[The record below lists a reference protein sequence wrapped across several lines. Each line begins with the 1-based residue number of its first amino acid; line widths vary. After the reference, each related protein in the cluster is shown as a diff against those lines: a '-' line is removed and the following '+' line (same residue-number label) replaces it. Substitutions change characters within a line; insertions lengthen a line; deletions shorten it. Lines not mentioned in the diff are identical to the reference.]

1 MMVSRSLRVCVL
13 LLTVYSLAAIG
24 LSSILANWAG
34 VDAKRQM
41 FLLPQAGPLL
51 LALATVLYFGVK
63 GKRKLAIG
71 AAGML
76 LLWCAVDI
84 FSMSVASHVAARLT
98 WPILLCAISY
108 SLALQEGNIA
118 RRIAVAIGAAVVL
131 LALTSFLSYWI
142 QDSSTLQHLQ
152 VPLLF
157 PAGVVAT
164 VVIVLMGAAAV
175 SLGLS
180 RNTEDLV
187 ASRVVA
193 ATGLAGVIATCLAWV
208 LIVWIVSLAYDK
220 QAALLQGRTEQAIKR
235 TVQQRVE
242 LLERMAARWKAL
254 GRMPQQSFWKAES
267 GTYLNDIADLDILG
281 VLDSNLKPLLSANRE
296 GAPLALVEGQLQ
308 SAATKSWLI
317 HALKERKAHVDSAR
331 VITGDASKYVVV
343 GVPLEIPSQ
352 AEGLLVGL
360 FDSEKLFSVFGSELG
375 GMGLRVYDDDLLVFE
390 SEQSLVGPLSV
401 LLDERPVSLD
411 TIHASFQWKVQVFQ
425 SIAPAGLG
433 ASAAVPIWVVAV
445 GLAGTLLLML
455 HLWKS
460 LTLFQRTQALESSL
474 ERQLIQQSYR
484 QRIIEHSLD
493 MLCTIDR
500 EGRFIEVNPA
510 SNRMLGYPPGELQG
524 KHFMDLVFPED
535 REATE
540 AEAESIMRGRST
552 ISFRNRYVHR
562 DGHVVHLR
570 WSAEWSVEE
579 QTLYAIAHDISY
591 LVQGEKYAEDQRK
604 VLAQISRGHQLSDV
618 LMGLCKMLEEQLPGG
633 FCSVMLADENKKVL
647 HVGAAPSL
655 PAEYLV
661 EIKDLEIAPDVG
673 SCGSAAFKRQPVIV
687 PDIRTHPNWSRLW
700 AIARKLNFVTCW
712 SVPILSDTG
721 EVLGTM
727 AVYHKQEHE
736 PTTDEISMVATNA
749 ELAGVAIQRSRD
761 LHKLASNEQR
771 FRSLFEHNPDPVYS
785 FDLEGRFLS
794 MNAAGCAL
802 TGFNEQDFVGQ
813 HWGMLLD
820 EDSKAEVAIR
830 LASAFKGEPQR
841 FSIRVQDK
849 TQQTLTLDLSYMPI
863 VIDGQIEGVFGLA
876 KDLSDRERIADE
888 LRKTLDRS
896 NRRASQLHALNRA
909 ATAAAQFTD
918 EEALLEYL
926 SREVRLV
933 IGAHQSTICFKY
945 ASDLNRQINSI
956 SISEKYRNWGTSEI
970 NPRLLDVCASVL
982 AENKSILIAQDD
994 PSVCS
999 QPDARDAPASG
1010 GVLPV
1015 YGLLAVPLISR
1026 NGMNL
1031 GLISLSDK
1039 FENNF
1044 DEGDLAVA
1052 QQFAAMA
1059 VAILENIRLFSE
1071 VIQAQ
1076 EVLKDQLEFN
1086 NLITH
1091 TLGEGLIAV
1100 DSLGAVTYFN
1110 PASRQLLFGKREID
1124 DGRRIDRLVP
1134 LPDFDTWSLLVGP
1147 QGELQGELELESD
1160 TLREAGYVIRRM
1172 DDGWLV
1178 HLRDVTQERQGS
1190 RALQERDHFFELSLD
1205 MFCLLDTQGN
1215 FVQVNP
1221 AFANTLR
1228 YTVDHLVGTSY
1239 LRLLPDEE
1247 LPYIRQQARNVMA
1260 GGVIRE
1266 IVLTV
1271 RDGTGQIKKL
1281 QASATVGED
1290 RIIYCVAR
1298 DITERYAAD
1307 QEMQRLNLL
1316 LVMAGQSAGLGG
1328 WSVEADGRVN
1338 WAPELSAML
1347 GYPPGVIPPLAES
1360 LALYHSDDYPVV
1372 VGALET
1378 LLRDGTPADLMV
1390 RIQTKDEKWL
1400 DVRVTGQA
1408 VRDDKGHVV
1417 RAVGALQDLTEWKRV
1432 QNEAARLS
1440 NRLLSTLE
1448 SITDAFFMLDRNWH
1462 FSYVNHEALRVLDV
1476 QREEMLGK
1484 EIWQAFPGSYNSDLG
1499 IRYRTTMSTGEAQ
1512 HFESYYE
1519 PYDAWFEVH
1528 AYPAEEGL
1536 SVYFRDITSRKVSE
1550 EALRNTMAELERS
1563 NRELQEFAFVA
1574 SHDLQEP
1581 LRKIQT
1587 FSERIGD
1594 RESMLDDEGRD
1605 YLRRMSS
1612 AASRMQAL
1620 IIDLLNY
1627 SRVGTRAR
1635 EFSQVKMDSV
1645 VQDVIQD
1652 LEAAIAERRAQV
1664 ECGNLP
1670 AVHGDASQLRQVMQN
1685 LISNAIKFCPPEKVP
1700 KICIRAEQLTA
1711 DGWTLIVEDNGIG
1724 FDEKYLDKIFAPFQ
1738 RLHARGN
1745 YPGTGIGLAIVK
1757 KIIERHGAEITA
1769 SSQIGIGSIFKIRFR
1784 NT

>member
-1 MMVSRSLRVCVL
+1 MMSARSLRACVVL
-13 LLTVYSLAAIG
+13 LAAYSLAAIG
-24 LSSILANWAG
+24 LSSLVAIWGG

-41 FLLPQAGPLL
+41 FLLPSAGPLL
-51 LALATVLYFGVK
+51 LALSTVIYFGVK
-63 GKRKLAIG
+63 GKKKLAIST
-71 AAGML
+71 AGML
-76 LLWCAVDI
+76 ILWCAVEI
-84 FSMSVASHVAARLT
+84 SSMSAASHVAARLT
-98 WPILLCAISY
+98 WPVLLCAISY

-118 RRIAVAIGAAVVL
+118 RKIAVVIGAGVVL
-131 LALTSFLSYWI
+131 LALMSVLSYWI
-142 QDSSTLQHLQ
+142 EDSSVLQQIQL
-152 VPLLF
+152 PLLF
-157 PAGVVAT
+157 PAGVVAN
-164 VVIVLMGAAAV
+164 VLVGLMGGAAI

-180 RNTEDLV
+180 GNTQDLV
-187 ASRVVA
+187 ASRVVT
-193 ATGLAGVIATCLAWV
+193 ATGLAGVIATCLTWV
-208 LIVWIVSLAYDK
+208 LIVWIVSLSYDK

-235 TVQQRVE
+235 TIHQRVE

-254 GRMPQQSFWKAES
+254 GRMPQQSFWKTES
-267 GTYLNDIADLDILG
+267 GTYLNDVTDLDILG
-281 VLDSNLKPLLSANRE
+281 VVDSNFKPLLSANRE
-296 GAPLALVEGQLQ
+296 GAPLAFVEGQLQ
-308 SAATKSWLI
+308 TAATKSWLS
-317 HALKERKAHVDSAR
+317 HALNERKAHIDSAR
-331 VITGDASKYVVV
+331 VITGEPSKYVVV
-343 GVPLEIPSQ
+343 GVPLEIPSHPD
-352 AEGLLVGL
+352 GLLVGL
-360 FDSEKLFSVFGSELG
+360 FDSEKLFSLFGSELG
-375 GMGLRVYDDDLLVFE
+375 GMGLRVYDDDLLMFE
-390 SEQSLVGPLSV
+390 SEKSLLGPLSV
-401 LLDERPVSLD
+401 LLNERPISLD
-411 TIHASFQWKVQVFQ
+411 TIHSSFQWKVQVFQ
-425 SIAPAGLG
+425 SITPAGLG

-460 LTLFQRTQALESSL
+460 VALTQRTQALESSL

-493 MLCTIDR
+493 MLCTIDS

-510 SNRMLGYPPGELQG
+510 SNRVLGYPPGELQG
-524 KHFMDLVFPED
+524 KHFMDLVLPED
-535 REATE
+535 RDATE
-540 AEAESIMRGRST
+540 AESESIMNGRST

-562 DGHVVHLR
+562 DGHIVHLR
-570 WSAEWSVEE
+570 WSAEWSAEE

-591 LVQGEKYAEDQRK
+591 LVQSEKYAEDQRK
-604 VLAQISRGHQLSDV
+604 VLAQVSRGHQLSDV
-618 LMGLCKMLEEQLPGG
+618 LMNLCKMLEEQVPGG

-647 HVGAAPSL
+647 HVAAAPNL

-661 EIKDLEIAPDVG
+661 EIQDLEIAPDVG
-673 SCGSAAFKRQPVIV
+673 SCGAAAFHRQPVIV
-687 PDIRTHPNWSRLW
+687 ADIRTHPNWSRLW

-727 AVYHKQEHE
+727 AVYHQQDHE
-736 PTTDEISMVATNA
+736 PTADEMSMVATNA

-761 LHKLASNEQR
+761 LHRLASNEQR

-802 TGFNEQDFVGQ
+802 TGFKEQDFVGQ

-830 LASAFKGEPQR
+830 LASAFRGEPQR
-841 FSIRVQDK
+841 FSIRVKDK

-863 VIDGQIEGVFGLA
+863 VIDGNIEGVFGLA
-876 KDLSDRERIADE
+876 KDLSDREHIADE

-909 ATAAAQFTD
+909 ATTAAQFTD
-918 EEALLEYL
+918 DESLLEYL
-926 SREVRLV
+926 SQEVRLV
-933 IGAHQSTICFKY
+933 IGSHQSIICYKY
-945 ASDLNRQINSI
+945 TNDLTRQINRI
-956 SISEKYRNWGTSEI
+956 SVSEKYQDQKSCEI
-970 NPRLLDVCASVL
+970 NPQLFEVCASVL
-982 AENKSILIAQDD
+982 AENKSILKTQDSL
-994 PSVCS
+994 SVCS
-999 QPDARDAPASG
+999 QPAFQNSHPS
-1010 GVLPV
+1010 GVLPIF
-1015 YGLLAVPLISR
+1015 GLLAVPLISR
-1026 NGMNL
+1026 SGVNL

-1039 FENNF
+1039 FDSDF
-1044 DEGDLAVA
+1044 DEGDLAIA

-1059 VAILENIRLFSE
+1059 VAVLENIRLFSE

-1086 NLITH
+1086 SLITH

-1110 PASRQLLFGKREID
+1110 PASRQLLFGKREVD
-1124 DGRRIDRLVP
+1124 DRRRIDQLVP
-1134 LPDFDTWSLLVGP
+1134 LPDFDKWSLLAGP
-1147 QGELQGELELESD
+1147 QGELQGEIELGGAPP
-1160 TLREAGYVIRRM
+1160 REAGYVIRRM

-1205 MFCLLDTQGN
+1205 MFCLLDMQGN

-1221 AFANTLR
+1221 AFASTLR

-1281 QASATVGED
+1281 QASATIGED
-1290 RIIYCVAR
+1290 KVIYCVAR

-1390 RIQTKDEKWL
+1390 RIRTKDERWL

-1408 VRDDKGHVV
+1408 VRDDKGQIL

-1462 FSYVNHEALRVLDV
+1462 FSYVNNEALRVLDV
-1476 QREEMLGK
+1476 QREDMLGK
-1484 EIWQAFPGSYNSDLG
+1484 EIWKAFPGSYDSDIG
-1499 IRYRTTMSTGEAQ
+1499 VRYRATMSSGQAQ

-1519 PYDAWFEVH
+1519 PYESWFEVH
-1528 AYPAEEGL
+1528 AYPTDEGL
-1536 SVYFRDITSRKVSE
+1536 SVYFRDVTSKKISE
-1550 EALRNTMAELERS
+1550 QALRNTMAELERS

-1587 FSERIGD
+1587 FSERIAE
-1594 RESMLDDEGRD
+1594 RESMLDEEGRD
-1605 YLRRMSS
+1605 YLRRMNS

-1635 EFSQVKMDSV
+1635 DFSHVDMDSV

-1652 LEAAIAERRAQV
+1652 LEAAITEKHAQI
-1664 ECGNLP
+1664 ESQKLP
-1670 AVHGDASQLRQVMQN
+1670 KVLGDASQLRQVIQN
-1685 LISNAIKFCPPEKVP
+1685 LISNAIKFCPPEKTP
-1700 KICIRAEQLTA
+1700 RISIRAEQLTVE
-1711 DGWTLIVEDNGIG
+1711 GWELVVEDNGIG
-1724 FDEKYLDKIFAPFQ
+1724 FDEKYLDRIFAPFQ
-1738 RLHARGN
+1738 RLHARDS

-1757 KIIERHGAEITA
+1757 KIIERHDAEITA
-1769 SSQIGIGSIFKIRFR
+1769 SSQIGIGSKFKIRFH
-1784 NT
+1784 NI